1 MRRSFRG
8 GQIMAL
14 KRMIALGAI
23 PLMLMTEVGMAS
35 SLLLPTPAQLAGD
48 WTLYPENDRAAGCEL
63 QLDAAQT
70 LHGDLQCAE
79 GLIGQ
84 RPSGWLPTPDT
95 LALLDGSGSA
105 LVHFNRF
112 KPGIFKWI
120 SPSKKILFLERKN
133 KE

>member
-1 MRRSFRG
+1 
-8 GQIMAL
+8 MAL

-63 QLDAAQT
+63 HLDAAQT
-70 LHGDLQCAE
+70 LRGDLKCAQK
-79 GLIGQ
+79 LIGKRQ

-95 LALLDGSGSA
+95 LALLGGSGSA
-105 LVHFNRF
+105 LVHFNRY
-112 KPGIFKWI
+112 KPGIFKWTSI
-120 SPSKKILFLERKN
+120 SGKILLLERKN

>member
-1 MRRSFRG
+1 M
-8 GQIMAL
+8 MAL

-48 WTLYPENDRAAGCEL
+48 WMLYPENDRAAGCEMH
-63 QLDAAQT
+63 LDAAQT
-70 LHGDLQCAE
+70 LRGDLECVA

-84 RPSGWLPTPDT
+84 RPSGWLPTTDT

-105 LVHFNRF
+105 MVHFNRY
-112 KPGIFKWI
+112 KPGIFKWTSI
-120 SPSKKILFLERKN
+120 SGKILLLERKN

>member
-1 MRRSFRG
+1 M
-8 GQIMAL
+8 MAF

-48 WTLYPENDRAAGCEL
+48 WTLYPEADRAAGCEL
-63 QLDAAQT
+63 YLDVTQT
-70 LHGDLQCAE
+70 LRGDLQCVE
-79 GLIGQ
+79 VLIGK

-105 LVHFNRF
+105 LVHFNRY
-112 KPGIFKWI
+112 KPGMFKWT
-120 SPSKKILFLERKN
+120 SASGETLLLERKN